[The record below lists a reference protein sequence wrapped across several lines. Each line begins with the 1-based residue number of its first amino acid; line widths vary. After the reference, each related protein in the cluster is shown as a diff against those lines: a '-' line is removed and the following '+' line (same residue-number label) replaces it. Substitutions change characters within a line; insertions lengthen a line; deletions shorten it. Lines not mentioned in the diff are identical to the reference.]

1 MVRYR
6 YDGWGN
12 HKVMNPDGSK
22 NESDTFI
29 GNINPFRYRGYY
41 YDVETGLYY
50 LKTRYYDP
58 ETGRFI
64 TIDDISYLAPDT
76 INGLNLYA
84 YCGNNPI
91 TYIDITGRQPEVSI
105 GIDIWSISIV
115 DKYIWRSGRY
125 KPRRAFKYGNHPFK
139 YFGNNLLYIGELFL
153 NMFEL
158 NFGGYRFSALNFN
171 SGITLISGGF
181 DLLDGRMYIS
191 EVDYLGVKV
200 GTLNL
205 DFIDIQP
212 NTNNYTLLDAQ
223 ATLLTIGA
231 YSEYVDV
238 EILVG
243 SVGATFKI
251 ENGKLTVGFSW
262 GWGIKFTIKL

>member
-1 MVRYR
+1 
-6 YDGWGN
+6 
-12 HKVMNPDGSK
+12 
-22 NESDTFI
+22 
-29 GNINPFRYRGYY
+29 
-41 YDVETGLYY
+41 
-50 LKTRYYDP
+50 
-58 ETGRFI
+58 
-64 TIDDISYLAPDT
+64 
-76 INGLNLYA
+76 
-84 YCGNNPI
+84 
-91 TYIDITGRQPEVSI
+91 
-105 GIDIWSISIV
+105 
-115 DKYIWRSGRY
+115 
-125 KPRRAFKYGNHPFK
+125 
-139 YFGNNLLYIGELFL
+139 
-153 NMFEL
+153 MFEL

-251 ENGKLTVGFSW
+251 D
-262 GWGIKFTIKL
+262 